1 MRPKESYS
9 ERLERVMNQLSES
22 VLGLSDDDIVAEVS
36 EAGHDPEQEA
46 KRVWNVLQK
55 PLHALE
61 KVNLCLSNLG
71 HAINPSNWE
80 CGPLAYHNSCVHCGL
95 SVSFTIA
102 TAEIRGSAVQRA
114 CRATGRTIR
123 KTGTAS

>member
-55 PLHALE
+55 PLQALE

-71 HAINPSNWE
+71 HAINPSNWQ
-80 CGPLAYHNSCVHCGL
+80 CGPLAYHNTCLHCGL

-114 CRATGRTIR
+114 CRASRCTIR
-123 KTGTAS
+123 QTGTA

>member
-1 MRPKESYS
+1 MRSKESYS

-22 VLGLSDDDIVAEVS
+22 ILGLSDDDIFAEAS
-36 EAGHDPEQEA
+36 AAGHDPQQEA
-46 KRVWNVLQK
+46 TRVRNVLQK
-55 PLHALE
+55 SLQVLE
-61 KVNLCLSNLG
+61 NVNLCLSNLG
-71 HAINPSNWE
+71 HAINPSNWQCE
-80 CGPLAYHNSCVHCGL
+80 PLAYHNTCLQCGL

-114 CRATGRTIR
+114 CRATGLTIR